1 MFKKMINLPSTFYS
15 LILTCL
21 ILPTSFLFA
30 QTSTTAIPP
39 PNAGAPVG
47 ATTLVNPL
55 RIGSIEDL
63 LVAILNILIIIAIPI
78 VVFFIIYSGF
88 LYVTARGNAQQ
99 VEQATRSLTYSVIG
113 GVLIIGAVAIAG
125 IVENLVRSF

>member
-1 MFKKMINLPSTFYS
+1 MISDMFKKMNNLKNTFYFLLLS
-15 LILTCL
+15 YF
-21 ILPTSFLFA
+21 ILPANFVLA
-30 QTSTTAIPP
+30 QTSPP
-39 PNAGAPVG
+39 ASGAPVG
-47 ATTLVNPL
+47 ATPLVNPL
-55 RIGSIEDL
+55 RINSIEDL
-63 LVAILNILIIIAIPI
+63 LVAILQILIIIAIPI

>member
-1 MFKKMINLPSTFYS
+1 MISDMFKKMNNLKNRFYALVLS
-15 LILTCL
+15 YL
-21 ILPTSFLFA
+21 ILPTSLLFA
-30 QTSTTAIPP
+30 QTSPS
-39 PNAGAPVG
+39 AGG
-47 ATTLVNPL
+47 ALSSTTLANPL
-55 RIGSIEDL
+55 RISSIEDL